1 MEITNEIKAKVFAQ
15 YLGAKV
21 KTPDHIGTVQ
31 NIDGFNYQIGVKYD
45 CLVFTK
51 NAIDGYD
58 KQRSYGKYNITK
70 QAFAFLG
77 SNETE
82 FEMPGGCHLILNPIS
97 SITDEDAI
105 EAVKHFGDDPFVF
118 ERTRD
123 SIEICFFNRGAISI
137 AYDGVISDVGNG
149 PTKNGFTYFLAYQF
163 LQAKGYDLPQYL
175 LGGATLKEAG
185 LAIYE

>member
-1 MEITNEIKAKVFAQ
+1 MEITNEIKAKVMMQ
-15 YLGAKV
+15 YWGHDLSIPGYLGYELDGISELSV
-21 KTPDHIGTVQ
+21 K
-31 NIDGFNYQIGVKYD
+31 
-45 CLVFTK
+45 
-51 NAIDGYD
+51 
-58 KQRSYGKYNITK
+58 
-70 QAFAFLG
+70 AFGRNNGMYELFKLD
-77 SNETE
+77 S
-82 FEMPGGCHLILNPIS
+82 CKLILKPLS

-118 ERTRD
+118 ERTRN

-149 PTKNGFTYFLAYQF
+149 PTKNGFIYFLAYQF